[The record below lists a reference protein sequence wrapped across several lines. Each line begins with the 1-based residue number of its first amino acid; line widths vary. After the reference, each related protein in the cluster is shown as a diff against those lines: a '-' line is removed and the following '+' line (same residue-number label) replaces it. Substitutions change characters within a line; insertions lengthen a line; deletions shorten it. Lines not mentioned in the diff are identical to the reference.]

1 MRHRES
7 SGGPFNRKFFR
18 GQLIIYDSLKELL
31 KQAFILVYK
40 VGLTAA
46 DVNKMTVLERNYYFE
61 FLTEDIEA
69 QNDIIKRNKL
79 S

>member
-1 MRHRES
+1 MRYRES
-7 SGGPFNRKFFR
+7 SGGSVNRKFFR
-18 GQLIIYDSLKELL
+18 EQLIIYDSIKELL

-40 VGLTAA
+40 VGLTAT
-46 DVNKMTVLERNYYFE
+46 DVNKMTSLERNYYFE

-69 QNDIIKRNKL
+69 QNDIIKRNRL

>member
-1 MRHRES
+1 MRDRKS
-7 SGGPFNRKFFR
+7 CGGASNRKFFR
-18 GQLIIYDSLKELL
+18 RQLINNDSTKELL
-31 KQAFILVYK
+31 KEAFILVYK
-40 VGLTAA
+40 LGLNLA
-46 DVNKMTVLERNYYFE
+46 DVNTLTSQERNYFFE

>member
-1 MRHRES
+1 MWRRKDCRGS
-7 SGGPFNRKFFR
+7 VDRKFFR

-31 KQAFILVYK
+31 KQSFILVYK
-40 VGLTAA
+40 VGLTAT
-46 DVNKMTVLERNYYFE
+46 DVNKMTSLERNYYFE

-69 QNDIIKRNKL
+69 QNDIIKRNRL